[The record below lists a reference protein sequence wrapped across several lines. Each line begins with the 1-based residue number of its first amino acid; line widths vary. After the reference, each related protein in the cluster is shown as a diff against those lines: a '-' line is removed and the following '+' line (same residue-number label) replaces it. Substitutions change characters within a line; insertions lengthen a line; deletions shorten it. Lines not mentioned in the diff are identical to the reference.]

1 MSGNL
6 YFWAGFIAFV
16 TLMLVLDLGV
26 FHRKMHRVPLREALI
41 WSVVWISLAM
51 LFMLVIYLDYSSV
64 SSVVARKKVL
74 EYLTGYLIEYS
85 LSVDNIFVF
94 ILIFSYFSVDETVQH
109 KVLFWGII
117 GAIVMRAV
125 FIFAGVALINRFHW
139 IIYIFGLFLIYTGLK
154 MLFDAIK
161 GRTIQVEPEKNP
173 VIKFAR
179 KFIRISEKYNG
190 SDFFIRIDNKLF
202 ATPLFLV
209 LLIVESSDLI
219 FAVDSIPAV
228 LAITQDPFIVFTS
241 NIFAI
246 LGLRSLYFAVSGIIV
261 YFKRLKIG
269 LAIVLAFIGAK
280 MILADF
286 IKVEIP
292 VYIPLIVVVLI
303 LSASIIWSVIEN
315 YRTAGKQNAA

>member
-6 YFWAGFIAFV
+6 YFWAGFIALV

-26 FHRKMHRVPLREALI
+26 FHRKTHKVPLREALI
-41 WSVVWISLAM
+41 WSGVWITLAM
-51 LFMLVIYLDYSSV
+51 LFMLVIYWDYSSEGTA
-64 SSVVARKKVL
+64 VARKKML

-94 ILIFSYFSVDETVQH
+94 ILIFSYFSVDEKVQH

-117 GAIVMRAV
+117 GAIVMRAI

-139 IIYIFGLFLIYTGLK
+139 IIYIFGVFLIYTGVK
-154 MLFDAIK
+154 MFIEAIK
-161 GRTIQVEPEKNP
+161 GRTVQVEPEKNP

-179 KFIRISEKYNG
+179 RFIRISEKYNG
-190 SDFFIRIDNKLF
+190 SDFFARIDKKLF

-269 LAIVLAFIGAK
+269 LSIVLAFIGAK
-280 MILADF
+280 MILADY
-286 IKVEIP
+286 IKEEIP

-303 LSASIIWSVIEN
+303 LAASVIWSLIEN
-315 YRTAGKQNAA
+315 YMTAGKQNGV

>member
-1 MSGNL
+1 MSSNL
-6 YFWAGFIAFV
+6 YFWVGFLAFV

-26 FHRKMHRVPLREALI
+26 FHRKMHRVPLKEALI
-41 WSVVWISLAM
+41 WSIVWISLAM
-51 LFMLVIYLDYSSV
+51 LFMVVIYWDYSSV
-64 SSVVARKKVL
+64 STAFARKKVL

-94 ILIFSYFSVDETVQH
+94 ILIFSYFSVDEKVQH

-117 GAIVMRAV
+117 GALVMRAI

-139 IIYIFGLFLIYTGLK
+139 IIYIFGAFLIYTGAK
-154 MLFDAIK
+154 MFLDAVK
-161 GRTIQVEPEKNP
+161 GKIVKLEPEKNP
-173 VIKFAR
+173 VIGFAR
-179 KFIRISEKYNG
+179 RLIRISEGYSG
-190 SDFFIRIDNKLF
+190 PDFFIRIDKKLF

-209 LLIVESSDLI
+209 LLIVETSDLI

-246 LGLRSLYFAVSGIIV
+246 LGLRSLYFAVSGIMV

-269 LAIVLAFIGAK
+269 LAIVLAFIGFK
-280 MILADF
+280 MILAD
-286 IKVEIP
+286 IINKEIP
-292 VYIPLIVVVLI
+292 VFIPLIIVVFI
-303 LSASIIWSVIEN
+303 LASSVIWSVMEN
-315 YRTAGKQNAA
+315 YREGRK